1 MIDPAMNALYTAG
14 LTTRLDLEDEI
25 ARLFFEDEPEPPK
38 SHVRLQFER
47 LDEAD
52 RKAVIAYCEELD
64 CLHEDL
70 DFILF
75 ELDQAVTAL
84 YSDSLHLKRLAI
96 ICYSDSFHF
105 RVHAYREKVFKLI
118 NHFLGLKLP
127 DNVWAEKNSNKAS
140 GNGFNE
146 KILKLLRATRRAE
159 LAQLLEV
166 FHREKALK
174 EAIRFRHLAAH
185 ALAHRDWPTVTAT
198 RRVDDQ
204 ALARSA
210 VYELDRETDL
220 DRLHRKV
227 EKRLSALS
235 SRLHQ
240 FRRDLLALLGRAV
253 A

>member
-1 MIDPAMNALYTAG
+1 MNALYTAG
-14 LTTRLDLEDEI
+14 LTPRLDVSDEVWRI
-25 ARLFFEDEPEPPK
+25 LFEDEPEPPK
-38 SHVRLQFER
+38 SHVRVQFER

-84 YSDSLHLKRLAI
+84 YRDSLHLKRLAI

-105 RVHAYREKVFKLI
+105 RVHAYREKAFKLV

-127 DNVWAEKNSNKAS
+127 EKE
-140 GNGFNE
+140 GFNE
-146 KILKLLRATRRAE
+146 KLLKLLFATRRSE
-159 LAQLLEV
+159 LAQLLEG
-166 FHREKALK
+166 FRRDKALN

-185 ALAHRDWPTVTAT
+185 ALAHRDWPTITAA

-204 ALARSA
+204 TLARSA
-210 VYELDRETDL
+210 TYELDRETDL
-220 DRLHRKV
+220 DRLYGRVQKQLGSV
-227 EKRLSALS
+227 SARLA
-235 SRLHQ
+235 Q
-240 FRRDLLALLGRAV
+240 FRRDLAARLEEAAAR
-253 A
+253 